1 MNDRVRD
8 LRLKA
13 LAGALVL
20 AGLVAVVLGFL
31 GVRRNDDIVLQM
43 PYLASGGLL
52 GLALISLGALV
63 LIQQQMQEQSR
74 RAAAVTESLEEW
86 KEAALA
92 ELRAFLETATL
103 ELEVRSPAPA
113 QRLENNASVRQAA
126 TTGGRDHA

>member
-1 MNDRVRD
+1 MRD

-13 LAGALVL
+13 LAGVLVL
-20 AGLVAVVLGFL
+20 GGLVGVLLGFL

-63 LIQQQMQEQSR
+63 MIQQQMQEQSR

-92 ELRAFLETATL
+92 ELRAFLESATL
-103 ELEVRSPAPA
+103 ELEVRNPAPA
-113 QRLENNASVRQAA
+113 QRLENSSVGA
-126 TTGGRDHA
+126 GNSRDHV

>member
-13 LAGALVL
+13 LAGVLVTG
-20 AGLVAVVLGFL
+20 GLVCVLLGFL

-43 PYLASGGLL
+43 PYLASGGLV
-52 GLALISLGALV
+52 GLALIGLGAIV
-63 LIQQQMQEQSR
+63 IIQQQMQEQSR
-74 RAAAVTESLEEW
+74 KAAAVTESLEEW

-103 ELEVRSPAPA
+103 ELEVRNPAPA
-113 QRLENNASVRQAA
+113 PMRVENN
-126 TTGGRDHA
+126 TGVLHQ

>member
-13 LAGALVL
+13 LAGVLV
-20 AGLVAVVLGFL
+20 AGGLVFVLLGYL

-43 PYLASGGLL
+43 PYLASGGLV
-52 GLALISLGALV
+52 GLALIGLGAIV
-63 LIQQQMQEQSR
+63 IIQQQMQEQSR
-74 RAAAVTESLEEW
+74 KAAAVTESLEEW

-103 ELEVRSPAPA
+103 ELEVRNPSAPSHRIESNSGVVH
-113 QRLENNASVRQAA
+113 Q
-126 TTGGRDHA
+126 